1 MEKKIE
7 FRSKHFNELNISEL
21 YEIDKANKLIEEVQD
36 IMFKNAM
43 VEKNQMG
50 VDEALSKINNIY
62 KNFIYKEDINM
73 KNIKYSY
80 RLESNIL
87 LAKSIL
93 KAIDLRKE
101 SRGSHY
107 RSDYPTINEKMDRRI
122 NVEFDNDIKVYFQGE
137 WQNACSRY
145 AIRKT

>member
-1 MEKKIE
+1 
-7 FRSKHFNELNISEL
+7 
-21 YEIDKANKLIEEVQD
+21 
-36 IMFKNAM
+36 
-43 VEKNQMG
+43 
-50 VDEALSKINNIY
+50 
-62 KNFIYKEDINM
+62 M

-107 RSDYPTINEKMDRRI
+107 RSDYPTINEKMDRII

-137 WQNACSRY
+137 
-145 AIRKT
+145 